1 MTSLN
6 FRKINIEAYKPG
18 RSILKK
24 KKNVIKLSANESAL
38 GMSPKVLKIL
48 KSKNYKI
55 SKYVPV
61 GLFGFAT
68 KTIFVFLLTF
78 LIISSTETLNSFSF
92 EKTTFAPTIDAYI
105 LYIKKLYC
113 GTITSSP
120 GLRKS

>member
-48 KSKNYKI
+48 QSKNYKI
-55 SKYVPV
+55 SNIQTAKH
-61 GLFGFAT
+61 
-68 KTIFVFLLTF
+68 
-78 LIISSTETLNSFSF
+78 
-92 EKTTFAPTIDAYI
+92 
-105 LYIKKLYC
+105 
-113 GTITSSP
+113 
-120 GLRKS
+120 